1 MFMLDILIGQHKG
14 EVMKQERVDPGWAWT
29 RKVNFWVGVK
39 LDETVQLSGLVAFDS
54 EGNVIGDG
62 DVYAQSVQTFRNIEE
77 ALASAGATMADVVKI
92 TTYLTDMAGY
102 QDFSRARSEIFPN
115 GVPSS
120 TAVATPA
127 LIIPELLV
135 EVTAMAIVGSG
146 S

>member
-1 MFMLDILIGQHKG
+1 
-14 EVMKQERVDPGWAWT
+14 MKQERVDPGWAWT
-29 RKVNFWVGVK
+29 KTMNFWVGVK
-39 LDETVQLSGLVAFDS
+39 LGETVQLSGMVAFDGD
-54 EGNVIGDG
+54 GNVIGDG
-62 DVYAQSVQTFRNIEE
+62 DFYAQSIQTFKNIEE

-120 TAVATPA
+120 TAVTTPA
-127 LIIPELLV
+127 LIKPELLV
-135 EVTAMAIVGSG
+135 EIEAMAIIGSG